1 MQEKLENT
9 HLHFFFKIFVYI
21 NCLMILFNNVISFFF
36 QERNASGDST
46 MSPDQVSDSHVSDPH
61 FFSQPDKNHL

>member
-1 MQEKLENT
+1 M
-9 HLHFFFKIFVYI
+9 
-21 NCLMILFNNVISFFF
+21 LFHFFF